1 MSHLQIGEL
10 LLLVG
15 DGLFYQDTFN
25 ALFHSIL
32 LCLNHNRNEAK
43 MFYRCGY
50 NFAPWDYRT
59 QERTKWGS
67 D

>member
-15 DGLFYQDTFN
+15 DGLFHQDTFN

-43 MFYRCGY
+43 MFLQVWIQLCSMGLQDPRANKMG
-50 NFAPWDYRT
+50 
-59 QERTKWGS
+59 
-67 D
+67 